1 MCRLGRWLIVV
12 ALAAAGCQEP
22 GTITVRSIDFV
33 GVQAIDT
40 SRLKNALATR
50 VNAKLPWGRKY
61 TFDRSRLDEDL
72 KRIEAFYA
80 DRGYPNARVTNVQ
93 AVPNDANDA
102 VSVTITIAEGTP
114 VLVSNL
120 ELAGFD
126 VLPGASIESMRERL
140 PIQPGQP
147 WDRQQVIAARDLA
160 INELRDQGYPYAK
173 VTVGEKPEPASVVLT
188 FRAEPGLLA
197 HFGTIETVGNQTV
210 ENRVIL
216 RQLTFKTGDVY
227 RRSLVQDS
235 QRRLYGLQL
244 FQFVNIDTIQTEQQ
258 DPDVRMRVTVAEGK
272 HQRVN
277 LGVGY
282 GTEEKARVDA
292 GYHHV
297 NFLGGGRTAGVRGR
311 FSSLDRGIR
320 LEFNQPYLLGPHV
333 SLAAEGQHWLTF
345 TPAYQSTITGGRV
358 MLRHEGSQHMSW
370 AASFLNER
378 DNSTVTEAYRDDP
391 DVRNDLIALG
401 LDPETGHQDGTVNAF
416 ALDLQRSTATN
427 LLNAR
432 NGYQVAGHLEY
443 AGDFLPGQY
452 HYTAVTADARHYLPL
467 SNRLTWANRAQA
479 GSISP
484 LDENQPGQVPFSKK
498 YFLGGA
504 TSIRGWGRFE
514 VSPVGSSGLPI
525 GGNTMFA
532 FSSEVRASII
542 GRAGGV
548 AFLDAG
554 NVWDNGWTIDLSDLR
569 YAVGLGFRYETAVGP
584 IRFDVGKQLNPIDGL
599 LIDGEPQTRYWRFH
613 FSIGQAF

>member
-1 MCRLGRWLIVV
+1 MCRWLILLVV
-12 ALAAAGCQEP
+12 LTTAGCQEP

-33 GVQAIDT
+33 GVRAIDT
-40 SRLKNALATR
+40 SRLKTALATR
-50 VNAKLPWGRKY
+50 ESAKLPWGRKY
-61 TFDRSRLDEDL
+61 RFDKSRLDEDV

-80 DRGYPNARVTNVQ
+80 DRGYPSAHVTNVQ
-93 AVPNDANDA
+93 VVPNEAKNA
-102 VSVTITIAEGTP
+102 VSVTVTVAEGTP

-120 ELAGFD
+120 ELTGFD
-126 VLPGASIESMRERL
+126 VLPGPSIESIRQRL

-160 INELRDQGYPYAK
+160 TNELRDQGYPYAR
-173 VTVGEKPEPASVVLT
+173 VTVAETPEATSVRLA
-188 FRAEPGLLA
+188 FRAEPGPLS
-197 HFGTIETVGNQTV
+197 HFGTIEMVGNQTV
-210 ENRVIL
+210 ENRIIL

-244 FQFVNIDTIQTEQQ
+244 FQFVNVETIQTEQQ
-258 DPDVRMRVTVAEGK
+258 DPDVHIRVTVAEGK

-311 FSSLDRGIR
+311 WSSLDRGIR

-333 SLAAEGQHWLTF
+333 SLAGEGQHWLTF

-358 MLRHEGSQHMSW
+358 MVRHEGSQRMSW
-370 AASFLNER
+370 AVSFLNER
-378 DNSTVTEAYRDDP
+378 DNSTITEQYRNDP
-391 DVRNDLIALG
+391 EVRNDLIALG
-401 LDPETGHQDGTVNAF
+401 LDPETGHQDGTTNAL

-427 LLNAR
+427 LLDAR
-432 NGYQVAGHLEY
+432 NGYQIATHFEI
-443 AGDFLPGQY
+443 APDFLPGQY
-452 HYTAVTADARHYLPL
+452 HYTSLTADARQYLPVTE
-467 SNRLTWANRAQA
+467 RLTWANRAQA
-479 GSISP
+479 GSINP
-484 LDENQPGQVPFSKK
+484 FDESQPGQVPFSKK

-514 VSPVGSSGLPI
+514 VSPVGTSGLPV

-532 FSSEVRASII
+532 FTSELRASLI
-542 GRAGGV
+542 GRLGGV
-548 AFLDAG
+548 AFLDGG
-554 NVWDNGWTIDLSDLR
+554 NVWESGWTIDFSDLH
-569 YAVGLGFRYETAVGP
+569 YAVGLGLRYETAVGP
-584 IRFDVGKQLNPIDGL
+584 IRFDVGQQLNRIDGL
-599 LIDGEPQTRYWRFH
+599 LIDGLPQERYWRMH